1 MTAINKSVPE
11 RVEEILD
18 SVQCSTCNGEGV
30 CVNERWIE
38 WNQKWTNNLFPLS
51 EENEKRYAHEFLEFW
66 GVPEFSKSLP
76 PEEYQCDDCNGVGKR
91 RKTKE
96 EQIALLTSL
105 LTETDQQA
113 RETEREK
120 IANELVDILP
130 VGTVDA
136 FAILKAI
143 EAYQK
148 VLRTPNPPSQV

>member
-11 RVEEILD
+11 RVEEIAD
-18 SVQCSTCNGEGV
+18 AIDRAYEGERDRFDRG
-30 CVNERWIE
+30 
-38 WNQKWTNNLFPLS
+38 F
-51 EENEKRYAHEFLEFW
+51 
-66 GVPEFSKSLP
+66 
-76 PEEYQCDDCNGVGKR
+76 
-91 RKTKE
+91 RKQMTKNT
-96 EQIALLTSL
+96 LTTA